1 MVGGFGVIIYNIYYG
16 PDSPFFK
23 MQLLNRITD

>member
-16 PDSPFFK
+16 SDSLFFQNAIIK
-23 MQLLNRITD
+23 SYN